1 MQKSLELVRRCSVE
15 LCAALCSDGD
25 NMLVENS
32 MKFIKQNNIEGIPL
46 GEIEFEVEHN
56 LGARLYCKHKR
67 EPEKVKNTNLLQ
79 ELLRKLWMYQLI
91 AETYESITLVELQKA
106 IAVKYE
112 EEKSFNPELSP
123 KKFHLFELVDTKIKT
138 ESIIFETGKILQN
151 VRKCFSDVYKEYAA
165 TFSLLQDYSYMN
177 DIYNEKNAKA
187 MASKIKPK
195 IATPIKDEKK
205 EEKRIEPTTNDE
217 QLTKLKDAAK
227 AMESSLRDQIRVLE
241 GDKHDLSLKLSYAK
255 KDAIREFIYALTGYG
270 WNCPLSELYLL
281 LKDDSTPE
289 KIKGV
294 INNLFM
300 ALGSE
305 NIKLVKEK
313 LVGEKIVLDE
323 ENQKQFDPYKNE
335 ELFLSDEVT
344 VYYPGYRY
352 DRDIMVRP
360 TVRKKQTIQ
369 EDKE

>member
-1 MQKSLELVRRCSVE
+1 MQKQLELAKRCSVE
-15 LCAALCSDGD
+15 LCAALCSGGD

-32 MKFIKQNNIEGIPL
+32 MKFIKQRGIEGISL
-46 GEIEFEVEHN
+46 SDVEFEVEHN
-56 LGARLYCKHKR
+56 VGARLYSKHKL
-67 EPEKVKNTNLLQ
+67 EPEKVKITNMLQ
-79 ELLRKLWMYQLI
+79 ELLRKLWLFNLI
-91 AETYESITLVELQKA
+91 AETYETITLVDLQKA
-106 IAVKYE
+106 IATKYE

-123 KKFHLFELVDTKIKT
+123 KKFHLFELVDTRLKT
-138 ESIIFETGKILQN
+138 ESIVFELGQLLQK
-151 VRKCFSDVYKEYAA
+151 VKDCFSSAYKEYAA
-165 TFSLLQDYSYMN
+165 TFRLLQDYSYMN
-177 DIYNEKNAKA
+177 DIYNEKDVKKVVDAY
-187 MASKIKPK
+187 KPK
-195 IATPIKDEKK
+195 VVVQVQDEKK
-205 EEKRIEPTTNDE
+205 EGISNPTSNDE
-217 QLTKLKDAAK
+217 QIKKIRESAK

-255 KDAIREFIYALTGYG
+255 KDAVREFICALTGYG

-281 LKDDSTPE
+281 LKEESTPE
-289 KIKGV
+289 KIKGI

-313 LVGEKIVLDE
+313 LVGEKIILDE

-352 DRDIMVRP
+352 DRDVMVRP
-360 TVRKKQTIQ
+360 TVRKKQIVQ